1 MSVPEKSIP
10 SSWWARAQ
18 ALGLLPAGATP
29 PASAPSPS
37 WVVLGLSFI
46 GAQLVLWPL
55 LGSLWA
61 VLGELVLH
69 GAGAALV
76 SVVLA
81 MAGLWLQRHSL
92 LVFVDQ
98 LGFSLLLAAQVLWLL
113 AGVLWLDAPWW
124 LVVLSLLLQQLL
136 LLWCC
141 PTPWVQR
148 LLGLQASWSLL
159 TLPSWS
165 WWLGASS
172 SSNTVEWMLNHW
184 PQHVLPLALLWALW
198 AHQQGRWLTLRRAA
212 TLQALADGAVVGLLL
227 ALAVG
232 SGLWKRMLG
241 WEAPGSADAAQ
252 AGQAVLWSLGW
263 GTAVQ
268 VAVVLLS
275 AWWLQRRWQVQ
286 GHARHLLGLVYLAA
300 ALACWGVP
308 HMGSITLVATVAAA
322 TARWRTLWL
331 AGLVLLLELG
341 HFYYALQWPLQDKAL
356 ALALLGAGMA
366 LAVWWLRVPADR
378 ADHAD
383 HPDGPATAAPGL
395 PPRVTA
401 LVVLATAM
409 VALGL
414 VHHDARRKE
423 TVLLQGQQVF
433 MPLMPRDPRS
443 LLQGDYM
450 ALRFA
455 YPETVHAAL
464 QQQPATT
471 RRVLALAEL
480 DARGVAHIVRLALP
494 DEQPAAGHVLLP
506 LQRLKG
512 EWVVVTDA
520 FFFPEGQGQPLAAA
534 QFGVFRLLP
543 DGQALLAGLADADL
557 RPVQP
562 APVPADAVQAD
573 EALSDPK

>member
-1 MSVPEKSIP
+1 MNVPEKSIP
-10 SSWWARAQ
+10 TSWWARAQ

-29 PASAPSPS
+29 PVSAPSPS
-37 WVVLGLSFI
+37 WVVLGLSFM

-55 LGSLWA
+55 LGTLLAVFGEA
-61 VLGELVLH
+61 VLR
-69 GAGAALV
+69 GAGAALA
-76 SVVLA
+76 SVALA
-81 MAGLWLQRHSL
+81 CAGLWLLRHSRL
-92 LVFVDQ
+92 LFVDQ
-98 LGFSLLLAAQVLWLL
+98 MGLSLLLAAQVLWLL
-113 AGVLWLDAPWW
+113 AGLRWLEASWW

-148 LLGLQASWSLL
+148 LLGVQASWSLL
-159 TLPSWS
+159 TLPPLS
-165 WWLGASS
+165 WWLAGGQPQADAWS
-172 SSNTVEWMLNHW
+172 MLLRW
-184 PQHVLPLALLWALW
+184 PHHVLPLAALWALW
-198 AHQQGRWLTLRRAA
+198 AHQQGRWLTLRGAA
-212 TLQALADGAVVGLLL
+212 MLQALADGAVVGLLL

-232 SGLWKRMLG
+232 SGLCKRMLG
-241 WEAPGSADAAQ
+241 LEAPGSADVAQ

-263 GTAVQ
+263 GSAVQ

-275 AWWLQRRWQVQ
+275 AWWLQRRWQVP
-286 GHARHLLGLVYLAA
+286 GRARYLLGLVYLAA

-331 AGLVLLLELG
+331 AALVLLLELG

-383 HPDGPATAAPGL
+383 HPDGPATAASGL

-455 YPETVHAAL
+455 YPDSVRAAL

-480 DARGVAHIVRLALP
+480 DARGVARIVRLALP

-534 QFGVFRLLP
+534 QFGAFRLLP
-543 DGQALLAGLADADL
+543 DGQALLAGLADANL
-557 RPVQP
+557 QPVLP
-562 APVPADAVQAD
+562 APVPKTTMPPERSA
-573 EALSDPK
+573 P

>member
-1 MSVPEKSIP
+1 MNVPEKSIP
-10 SSWWARAQ
+10 TSWWARAQ

-29 PASAPSPS
+29 PVSAPSPS
-37 WVVLGLSFI
+37 WVVLGLSFM

-55 LGSLWA
+55 LGTLLAVFGEA
-61 VLGELVLH
+61 VLR
-69 GAGAALV
+69 GAGAALA
-76 SVVLA
+76 SVALA
-81 MAGLWLQRHSL
+81 CAGLWLLRHSRL
-92 LVFVDQ
+92 LFVDQ
-98 LGFSLLLAAQVLWLL
+98 MGLSLLLAAQVLWLL
-113 AGVLWLDAPWW
+113 AGLRWLEASWW

-148 LLGLQASWSLL
+148 LLGVQASWSLL
-159 TLPSWS
+159 TLPPLS
-165 WWLGASS
+165 WWLAGGQPQADAWS
-172 SSNTVEWMLNHW
+172 MLQRW
-184 PQHVLPLALLWALW
+184 PHHVLPLAALWALW
-198 AHQQGRWLTLRRAA
+198 AHQQGRWLTLRGAA
-212 TLQALADGAVVGLLL
+212 MLQALADGAVVGLLL

-232 SGLWKRMLG
+232 SGLCKRMLG
-241 WEAPGSADAAQ
+241 WEAPGSADVAQ

-263 GTAVQ
+263 GSAVQ

-275 AWWLQRRWQVQ
+275 AWWLQRRWQVP
-286 GHARHLLGLVYLAA
+286 GRARYLLGLVYLAA

-331 AGLVLLLELG
+331 AALVLLLELG

-383 HPDGPATAAPGL
+383 HPDGPATAASGL

-455 YPETVHAAL
+455 YPDSVRAAL

-480 DARGVAHIVRLALP
+480 DARGVARIVRLALP

-534 QFGVFRLLP
+534 QFGAFRLLP
-543 DGQALLAGLADADL
+543 DGQALLAGLADANL
-557 RPVQP
+557 QPVLP
-562 APVPADAVQAD
+562 APVPKTTMPPERSA
-573 EALSDPK
+573 P